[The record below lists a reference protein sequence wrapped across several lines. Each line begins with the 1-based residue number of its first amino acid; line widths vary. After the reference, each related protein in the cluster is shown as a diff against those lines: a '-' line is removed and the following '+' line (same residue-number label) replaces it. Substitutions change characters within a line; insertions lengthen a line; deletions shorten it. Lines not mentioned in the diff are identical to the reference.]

1 MDIARY
7 HKAVYIPSSQSTND
21 SCSSNGGV
29 ADGNDILEFGF
40 EDTVAPLLVH
50 SSRSICSP
58 RSHSM
63 PLHYIEPRRAI
74 EPCAPVKVLARA
86 DCDNRIRVCECS
98 EDTDFVGV
106 FELSAD
112 SHDC

>member
-1 MDIARY
+1 
-7 HKAVYIPSSQSTND
+7 
-21 SCSSNGGV
+21 
-29 ADGNDILEFGF
+29 
-40 EDTVAPLLVH
+40 
-50 SSRSICSP
+50 
-58 RSHSM
+58 M